1 MKKTRNNTGHIKGLL
16 FYIITPIV
24 FSLIIVVV
32 LTVCLTPVLARYSFV
47 ADLFYD
53 AGKNIS
59 NVDTDAADRPD
70 EITVSDVT
78 EGDVYISEID
88 HPDILSFCCSDRLTR
103 VKIHSFVQTD
113 KAASDLCFCPQ
124 TLPVLD
130 RRHFHALFKYPVKM
144 LHILIANRVCNILNR
159 HVSVF

>member
-78 EGDVYISEID
+78 EGDVYIYQKLII
-88 HPDILSFCCSDRLTR
+88 PA
-103 VKIHSFVQTD
+103 KIKRWEPFLWKIQT
-113 KAASDLCFCPQ
+113 
-124 TLPVLD
+124 
-130 RRHFHALFKYPVKM
+130 
-144 LHILIANRVCNILNR
+144 
-159 HVSVF
+159 